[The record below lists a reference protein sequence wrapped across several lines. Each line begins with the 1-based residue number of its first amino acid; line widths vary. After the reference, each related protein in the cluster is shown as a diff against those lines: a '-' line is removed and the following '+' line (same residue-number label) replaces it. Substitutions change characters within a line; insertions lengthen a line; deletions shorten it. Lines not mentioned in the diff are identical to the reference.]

1 MHLSSHTTAPIG
13 AQRVARRTA
22 RGPRRRRAPDTPC
35 RTDRKRSRHR
45 LCVSRCA
52 GKLPRRCS
60 LRAPSRTAARHAA
73 PSTRATA
80 ARHEPPAR
88 GHRSWRS
95 GASMGP
101 IGATSGAA
109 SRPPCDCPSMPRV
122 AGPRRRRSCM
132 HNGSGRERYRAA
144 AVSRGELAR
153 WNGVHP
159 GVARS
164 GRVFRLNPRFRFSAG
179 GAATGMLASPVLLS
193 PGEPFQSRPQGSK
206 WDTTAADLPWIEDI
220 SVMQVM
226 GLCDPQRGA
235 G

>member
-22 RGPRRRRAPDTPC
+22 RGPRRRRAPDTPS

-60 LRAPSRTAARHAA
+60 LRAPSRTAAGLAA
-73 PSTRATA
+73 ASTRATA

-88 GHRSWRS
+88 GHRSRRS

-109 SRPPCDCPSMPRV
+109 SRPTSDCPSMPRGGRPETTAV
-122 AGPRRRRSCM
+122 MHAQRIRPGALPGRSGKPRRAGAGTAFTL
-132 HNGSGRERYRAA
+132 GSRARVGFSALTPTSGSARAA
-144 AVSRGELAR
+144 PRRGCWLLQCVCRQA
-153 WNGVHP
+153 N
-159 GVARS
+159 
-164 GRVFRLNPRFRFSAG
+164 RFRAG
-179 GAATGMLASPVLLS
+179 
-193 PGEPFQSRPQGSK
+193 RKWSK
-206 WDTTAADLPWIEDI
+206 WDTTAADLP
-220 SVMQVM
+220 
-226 GLCDPQRGA
+226 
-235 G
+235 